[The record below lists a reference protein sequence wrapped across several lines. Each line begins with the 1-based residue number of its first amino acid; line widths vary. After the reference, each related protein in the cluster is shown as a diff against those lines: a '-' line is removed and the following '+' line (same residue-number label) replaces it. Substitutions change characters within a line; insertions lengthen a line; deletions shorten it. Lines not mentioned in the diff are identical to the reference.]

1 MKPCRGAWWV
11 LPGVSLRDDRPAMK
25 LHRYAVKSGNVHAFG
40 VKGEYSHDAV
50 KGDFI
55 CRKGRGTMWRK
66 GEEIGGESV
75 VVVADQRLR
84 DAAHRSTLW
93 QPKPARFTGEESSTT
108 LARVRCKI
116 RRSAEP
122 GRHA

>member
-1 MKPCRGAWWV
+1 M
-11 LPGVSLRDDRPAMK
+11 SLRDDHPAMK

-84 DAAHRSTLW
+84 DAAHRFALW
-93 QPKPARFTGEESSTT
+93 QSTRARFTGEDVIACAASVRGCRTFG
-108 LARVRCKI
+108 AR
-116 RRSAEP
+116 E
-122 GRHA
+122 